1 MVINMED
8 GLEEEQTTDKQNEE
22 EEEEVEDPGTTEPPP
37 SPLNESKEDLK
48 EEEDEREEP
57 RESEENS
64 SEGKAN
70 EQEDPDT
77 KPRSRSSV
85 SASEE
90 TIQLARQLSECLNS
104 PLLDDTPS
112 LVPNDSKEVDRVP
125 ENILFAWLPS
135 PVVQAMLAS
144 GRKVP
149 PEQLTQPGLIFQT
162 EKVARMSRIFVHM
175 CFLLQVFIK
184 NFYYCTYIIMYI
196 SFIRGVRI
204 LIFLLLQCDPI
215 ADILASTFPGTLRR
229 QQVSVDQ
236 VRMDEEGLHIL
247 LVRQKL

>member
-8 GLEEEQTTDKQNEE
+8 GLEEEQTTDKQNEEEEE

-48 EEEDEREEP
+48 EEDDEREEL

-104 PLLDDTPS
+104 PVLDGAPS

-125 ENILFAWLPS
+125 VNILFAWLPS
-135 PVVQAMLAS
+135 PAVQAMLAS

-175 CFLLQVFIK
+175 CFLLQVFIAS
-184 NFYYCTYIIMYI
+184 FHYIYI
-196 SFIRGVRI
+196 LCIYI
-204 LIFLLLQCDPI
+204 YI
-215 ADILASTFPGTLRR
+215 
-229 QQVSVDQ
+229 
-236 VRMDEEGLHIL
+236 
-247 LVRQKL
+247 